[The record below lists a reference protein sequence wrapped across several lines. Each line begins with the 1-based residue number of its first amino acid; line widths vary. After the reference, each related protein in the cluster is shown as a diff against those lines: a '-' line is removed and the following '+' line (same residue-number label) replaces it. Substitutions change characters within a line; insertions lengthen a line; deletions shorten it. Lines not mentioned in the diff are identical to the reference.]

1 MPVSC
6 HLMPW
11 KQDFDLALT
20 ETEALGYRTC
30 EPALRFVRPYASDP
44 DGFRKRLAGHG
55 LSISA
60 LYEAYCF
67 TDDAADEATAVAC
80 FTDVAKLVKMC
91 GGNVIVIGPGMTR
104 SRGLGPPTS
113 TGLRRAA
120 RVMDEVARRCADL
133 GVKAC
138 LHPHLWSEIENE
150 TEVVAVMDES
160 EALLLCPDTAHLLG
174 AGIDPVALVERYPDR
189 IGHVHLKDLTVGG
202 DLRADP
208 DVNYFGGLPPFCEL
222 GKGSVDLRAFVRCL
236 RRIDYQGWVT
246 VELDMSDRPY
256 ESLAICRDYLVTQLE
271 LALDEAPS
279 TISGEAIT

>member
-11 KQDFDLALT
+11 KQDFELALI
-20 ETEALGYRTC
+20 ETQALGYRAC
-30 EPALRFVRPYASDP
+30 EPSLRFVRPYASDP
-44 DGFRKRLAGHG
+44 EGFRQRLAGHG

-80 FTDVAKLVKMC
+80 YTDVAKLVTMC
-91 GGNVIVIGPGMTR
+91 GGDVVVIGPGMTR
-104 SRGLGPPTS
+104 SRGLEPPTS

-138 LHPHLWSEIENE
+138 LHPHLWSEIQDE
-150 TEVVAVMDES
+150 TEVVAVMDEG

-189 IGHVHLKDLTVGG
+189 IGHVHLKDLTVDG

-208 DVNYFGGLPPFCEL
+208 DAVYLGGLRPFCEL
-222 GKGSVDLRAFVRCL
+222 GEGSVDLKAFVRCL

-246 VELDMSDRPY
+246 VELDISDTPY
-256 ESLAICRDYLVTQLE
+256 DSLAMCRDYLVTQLE
-271 LALDEAPS
+271 LTLDGPAS
-279 TISGEAIT
+279 IISGEAIT